1 MGGSTVRYEP
11 ATLDSLLLHP
21 EAYQI
26 FLQAGWISYFKKL
39 KGFNEDEVLEFSQN
53 LTEGYSMVNGVRIPV
68 SEESIVAVT
77 GLPRTGDRWFN
88 RKTHLLD
95 AQKGFLVNTE
105 QVQTKGRGA
114 DVNSLPEPWG
124 KVAEFLKRYITCE
137 GRYQVVYFSD
147 FILLSHLRHQKF
159 INIPYFLLH
168 SLHNMAHFVKKSK
181 NPKNCISNHRL
192 IGLLI
197 RRGMGISNNPL
208 PVVADQPHSIHTD
221 MIAPVLENTTH
232 GPLPEPLPSAAT
244 TVQTPTVVARKTT
257 QKRNRITR
265 SHPGTSQTSL
275 DEIALQQPVVVVE
288 QTDEQPTTRP
298 RHVSQHLAATPIIEN
313 LPPVSKKK
321 TPAPISGSPRKRTRS
336 ARSIATPIIDNL
348 PPVSEKNTPVPISA
362 LPKK

>member
-1 MGGSTVRYEP
+1 MGGSAVRYEP

-39 KGFNEDEVLEFSQN
+39 KEFSEDEVLEFSQN

-68 SEESIVAVT
+68 TEASIVAVT

-88 RKTHLLD
+88 RKTHLPD
-95 AQKGFLVNTE
+95 AQKGFLINTE
-105 QVQTKGRGA
+105 RVQTKGRGV
-114 DVNSLPEPWG
+114 DINSLPEPWG

-147 FILLSHLRHQKF
+147 FILLSHLRHQKL

-181 NPKNCISNHRL
+181 SPKNCVSNHRL

-208 PVVADQPHSIHTD
+208 PAAADQPQSVNPERIV
-221 MIAPVLENTTH
+221 PVLDNATH

-244 TVQTPTVVARKTT
+244 TVQTPTVVVRKTT

-265 SHPGTSQTSL
+265 SHPGTRQTSL
-275 DEIALQQPVVVVE
+275 DDFALQQPVAVDK
-288 QTDEQPTTRP
+288 QTDEEPTARP
-298 RHVSQHLAATPIIEN
+298 QSQHLAATPIIEI
-313 LPPVSKKK
+313 LPPASDKK
-321 TPAPISGSPRKRTRS
+321 TPALT
-336 ARSIATPIIDNL
+336 
-348 PPVSEKNTPVPISA
+348 SA